1 MPGSN
6 APPGPGASSNS
17 SSRMVRWISVVSVV
31 AASVAVRGCADRDVS
46 FANFADFINFN
57 FLVFGWV
64 VVVVNVVFDG
74 GLLSG
79 VELLLAAAAATAAA
93 AGAVTAAGTH
103 PQDVSLLQ
111 RCLFMA
117 ELHESRLPVPQPV
130 GLLTIEIRLHVEHHH
145 SSTAPGPA
153 FGVLFSWFICLTR
166 FT

>member
-17 SSRMVRWISVVSVV
+17 SSRMVRWISVV
-31 AASVAVRGCADRDVS
+31 AASVVVRGCVDRDV
-46 FANFADFINFN
+46 NFPDFINFN
-57 FLVFGWV
+57 FLVFGCV
-64 VVVVNVVFDG
+64 VVVVDDVFDG